1 MIKVWTT
8 SIFFPPIRR
17 GRSAQRHAHRV
28 PTRSHTLRE
37 ETALIASG
45 HALQPT
51 RQEEHMF
58 FRVRRATAAALT
70 IPVLVVGCSAQKQ
83 VSFSRDVHPVLQQY
97 CLECHATG
105 GKGHAASGFSVESY
119 DDVMRGTK
127 FGPVIVPGS
136 SVSSTLARLIE
147 HKADPSINMPQGKPR
162 LPKEK
167 LDIIRAWIDE
177 GAKNN

>member
-1 MIKVWTT
+1 M
-8 SIFFPPIRR
+8 SIAKWV
-17 GRSAQRHAHRV
+17 G
-28 PTRSHTLRE
+28 
-37 ETALIASG
+37 
-45 HALQPT
+45 
-51 RQEEHMF
+51 
-58 FRVRRATAAALT
+58 ATAALAL
-70 IPVLVVGCSAQKQ
+70 LALGAACSRTESGFA
-83 VSFSRDVHPVLQQY
+83 RDVNPILKEY
-97 CLECHATG
+97 CAECHSAG
-105 GKGHAASGFSVESY
+105 GKGYVASGFSVECY

>member
-1 MIKVWTT
+1 M
-8 SIFFPPIRR
+8 SIAKWV
-17 GRSAQRHAHRV
+17 G
-28 PTRSHTLRE
+28 
-37 ETALIASG
+37 
-45 HALQPT
+45 
-51 RQEEHMF
+51 
-58 FRVRRATAAALT
+58 ATAALAL
-70 IPVLVVGCSAQKQ
+70 LALGAACSRTEA
-83 VSFSRDVHPVLQQY
+83 SFARDVNPILKEHCV
-97 CLECHATG
+97 ECHSAG
-105 GKGHAASGFSVESY
+105 GNGYVASGFSVESY

-167 LDIIRAWIDE
+167 LDIIRAWIEE

>member
-1 MIKVWTT
+1 M
-8 SIFFPPIRR
+8 
-17 GRSAQRHAHRV
+17 
-28 PTRSHTLRE
+28 
-37 ETALIASG
+37 
-45 HALQPT
+45 
-51 RQEEHMF
+51 
-58 FRVRRATAAALT
+58 
-70 IPVLVVGCSAQKQ
+70 
-83 VSFSRDVHPVLQQY
+83 SFSKWMGTTAVLALLVLGAACSKTEAGFARDVNPILQKY
-97 CLECHATG
+97 CIECHSVG
-105 GKGHAASGFSVESY
+105 GNGYVASGFSVESY

-167 LDIIRAWIDE
+167 LHIIRAWIEE